1 MRGEDGPDVPS
12 VGGRRMIR
20 QGHAYLDLT
29 ALPETGAVLLDPR
42 PAFLWSEDGSRILW
56 ANAAGVHFLG
66 APNVHALLQ
75 RRFGDG
81 NPVGLQVAAAASV
94 TPAGEPQMTVIR
106 FPTHG
111 ATEPVLCLGTRVP
124 LDEDG
129 DALLLSS
136 LQPPARVEPL
146 LGRAFGLAEAV
157 AEDDVAAVVLRP
169 DGRVIGASGGFR
181 EIADGPAALGALAAS
196 TASSGRRMLKRRVI
210 FGGTK
215 RLVGMAA
222 VTTPE
227 GPFVLALVGPAEVP
241 ADSAE
246 PPVVAPVAPA
256 ETGTLLQPAPLE
268 PPPAEDAL
276 VPAEAAAVSVS
287 SIAPDASPEP
297 AASAAPVAP
306 VGTGLTEP
314 AAAEPDMVT
323 PVPDA
328 ASVEEPSSVPA
339 SAIAPP
345 QEPTAMA
352 ADAAGVVAIMPA
364 ARVSVTASLPAN
376 PASAPFAF
384 FPRPAPVRFVF
395 QIDPDRRFTQV
406 SPELATVV
414 GPKRAAIVGRTFVE
428 VARELG
434 LGGID
439 LVERALSRRDTW
451 SGITVYWPVQDS
463 PEAVAVDLA
472 ALPAFNRS
480 GTFEGFRG
488 FGVCRTNDIRRDL
501 PEAAEVE
508 PSRASTAPVRTPSLA
523 DTVPALQG
531 EPEDGAAQEGDGSN
545 IVRLPSAGRGR
556 TLNGNEQDAFRRI
569 ADALRS
575 IAPRRPSVEAPPA
588 VPQTAE
594 PVPANTIAT
603 ITPVVPPDSASNPP
617 ATAAP
622 APETVPLRFLD
633 RVPVGFAVFRDRTI
647 LFANRALLD
656 RLGFADAQGLADAG
670 GIDGLFAAN
679 TGGEERRRIML
690 RASDGT
696 DVVAEVRLHVVPWT
710 DGPAT
715 MLSVRTDPAP
725 VVDRKFA
732 DDQQAALIR
741 IDELEAVLD
750 TATDGVVV
758 IDAETRV
765 MSLNRSAEALFGVE
779 AADILGRSFTELLAP
794 ESRKAV
800 LDYVEGLTKNG
811 VASVLNDGR
820 EMIGR
825 TPGGGLIPLFV
836 TMGRLGESGKL
847 CAVLRDITQW
857 KNAEDEL
864 ITARRAAEVASQQK
878 SEFLA
883 KISHEIRTPLNA
895 VIGFSEVMLEER
907 FGPIG
912 NERYREYLKDIR
924 LSGSHLMSLINDLLD
939 LSKIEAGKVDL
950 AFAAVPVNE
959 IMQECVALMQPEANR
974 RRIIIRT
981 SLSAA
986 VPKVV
991 ADARSLRQ
999 IVLNLLSNAVKF
1011 TPAGGQVIVSTALED
1026 NGEVVVR
1033 IRDTGIGMS
1042 DKDLETALKPF
1053 RQLNTSSSNR
1063 AEGTGLGLP
1072 LTKALVEA
1080 NRALFAIDSKPN
1092 QGTMARI
1099 TFPTSRVLSA

>member
-1 MRGEDGPDVPS
+1 
-12 VGGRRMIR
+12 MIR

-42 PAFLWSEDGSRILW
+42 PAFLWAEDGSRILW

-81 NPVGLQVAAAASV
+81 NPVGLQVAAAMAA

-106 FPTHG
+106 FPVQG

-146 LGRAFGLAEAV
+146 LGRAFGLAAAI
-157 AEDDVAAVVLRP
+157 AEDDIAAVVLRP
-169 DGRVIGASGGFR
+169 DGRIVGASEGFR
-181 EIADGPAALGALAAS
+181 EVSDGPAALGALAAS
-196 TASSGRRMLKRRVI
+196 TAASGRRMLKRRIV
-210 FGGTK
+210 FGGEK
-215 RLVGMAA
+215 RLVGLAA
-222 VTTPE
+222 VATPE
-227 GPFVLALVGPAEVP
+227 GPFVLALVGPAEAGDAIVAPIAPTAPANEDRNPRPATVEPLLADDPEAPPPPVIDDLAAPAVVGQAQAEPVP
-241 ADSAE
+241 AAAGE
-246 PPVVAPVAPA
+246 TKAPEVAA
-256 ETGTLLQPAPLE
+256 
-268 PPPAEDAL
+268 D
-276 VPAEAAAVSVS
+276 AVSVE
-287 SIAPDASPEP
+287 AP
-297 AASAAPVAP
+297 
-306 VGTGLTEP
+306 T
-314 AAAEPDMVT
+314 
-323 PVPDA
+323 PDA
-328 ASVEEPSSVPA
+328 AE
-339 SAIAPP
+339 
-345 QEPTAMA
+345 A
-352 ADAAGVVAIMPA
+352 ADAAPDTVIEATARSGGAAAGAAASPAVA
-364 ARVSVTASLPAN
+364 ARQPLPTPAN
-376 PASAPFAF
+376 AAFAF

-414 GPKRAAIVGRTFVE
+414 GPRRAAIVGRSWLE
-428 VARELG
+428 VAQELG
-434 LGGID
+434 LGAAD

-451 SGITVYWPVQDS
+451 SGITVYWPIQDS
-463 PEAVAVDLA
+463 SEAVAVDLA
-472 ALPAFNRS
+472 ALPAFSRS

-488 FGVCRTNDIRRDL
+488 FGVCRTSDIRRDL
-501 PEAAEVE
+501 PEE
-508 PSRASTAPVRTPSLA
+508 TAPDAPA
-523 DTVPALQG
+523 PALESAAPAAPPVA
-531 EPEDGAAQEGDGSN
+531 EPPAIRAEPAAAAAAPENDGSN
-545 IVRLPSAGRGR
+545 IVHLPSTGKSRA
-556 TLNGNEQDAFRRI
+556 LNGNEQDAFRRI

-575 IAPRRPSVEAPPA
+575 IAPRRPADSPA
-588 VPQTAE
+588 TGPQ
-594 PVPANTIAT
+594 
-603 ITPVVPPDSASNPP
+603 PP
-617 ATAAP
+617 ATAADPAGPVATSPVPATVPLPAATTAP
-622 APETVPLRFLD
+622 APEAVPLRFLD
-633 RVPVGFAVFRDRTI
+633 RLPVGFAVFRDRAI

-656 RLGFADAQGLADAG
+656 RLGFADTRALADAG
-670 GIDGLFAAN
+670 GIDGLFATN
-679 TGGEERRRIML
+679 TGGEERRRILL
-690 RASDGT
+690 RAGDGS

-715 MLSVRTDPAP
+715 MLSVRTDPEP

-758 IDAETRV
+758 IDVEARV

-779 AADILGRSFTELLAP
+779 ATDILGRSFTELLAP
-794 ESRKAV
+794 ESRKAA

-836 TMGRLGESGKL
+836 TMGRLGDSGKF

-939 LSKIEAGKVDL
+939 LSKIEAGKADL

-981 SLSAA
+981 SLAAA

-1053 RQLNTSSSNR
+1053 RQLNTSNPNR
-1063 AEGTGLGLP
+1063 VEGTGLGLP

-1080 NRALFAIDSKPN
+1080 NRAVFAIDSKPN

>member
-1 MRGEDGPDVPS
+1 
-12 VGGRRMIR
+12 MIR

-66 APNVHALLQ
+66 AANVHALLQ
-75 RRFGDG
+75 RSFGDG
-81 NPVGLQVAAAASV
+81 NPVGLQVAAAASA
-94 TPAGEPQMTVIR
+94 TAAGEPQMTVIR
-106 FPTHG
+106 FATASG
-111 ATEPVLCLGTRVP
+111 TEPVLCLGTRVP

-129 DALLLSS
+129 DAFLLSS
-136 LQPPARVEPL
+136 MQPPARVETL
-146 LGRAFGLAEAV
+146 LGRAFGLAAAV
-157 AEDDVAAVVLRP
+157 AEDEVAAVVLRP
-169 DGRVIGASGGFR
+169 DGRVIGASDGFR
-181 EIADGPAALGALAAS
+181 EVVDGPAALGALAAS
-196 TASSGRRMLKRRVI
+196 TAASGRRMLKRRIV
-210 FGGTK
+210 FGGAK

-227 GPFVLALVGPAEVP
+227 GPFVLALVGPAES
-241 ADSAE
+241 AAE
-246 PPVVAPVAPA
+246 PIAPMAAAPVEPARDRPVAP
-256 ETGTLLQPAPLE
+256 EPAPEAVALAPMTPIAAAMAPDVSE
-268 PPPAEDAL
+268 VTVVRLDVTANAAVAEAVPAATTASSPPAPAEDAPFAL
-276 VPAEAAAVSVS
+276 VNEDLQEADETQPGERAPQAPEETDAVAPA
-287 SIAPDASPEP
+287 PTP
-297 AASAAPVAP
+297 AASA
-306 VGTGLTEP
+306 
-314 AAAEPDMVT
+314 
-323 PVPDA
+323 
-328 ASVEEPSSVPA
+328 PSSAPA
-339 SAIAPP
+339 
-345 QEPTAMA
+345 
-352 ADAAGVVAIMPA
+352 G
-364 ARVSVTASLPAN
+364 
-376 PASAPFAF
+376 APFAF

-395 QIDPDRRFTQV
+395 QVDPDRRFTQV
-406 SPELATVV
+406 SPEFATVV
-414 GPKRAAIVGRTFVE
+414 GPKPAAIVGRTWLE
-428 VARELG
+428 VAQDFG
-434 LGGID
+434 LGAAD

-451 SGITVYWPVQDS
+451 SGITVYWPIQDS
-463 PEAVAVDLA
+463 TDAVAVDLA
-472 ALPAFNRS
+472 ALPAFSR
-480 GTFEGFRG
+480 GGAFEGFRG
-488 FGVCRTNDIRRDL
+488 FGVCRTSDIRRDFLDEPEL
-501 PEAAEVE
+501 PLDAAPQPPAAAAP
-508 PSRASTAPVRTPSLA
+508 PSGEDLPSSQPEGAAVPAA
-523 DTVPALQG
+523 DTS
-531 EPEDGAAQEGDGSN
+531 GSN
-545 IVRLPSAGRGR
+545 VFRLPSAGKGR
-556 TLNGNEQDAFRRI
+556 ALTGNEQDAFRRI

-575 IAPRRPSVEAPPA
+575 IAPRR
-588 VPQTAE
+588 TAE
-594 PVPANTIAT
+594 PAT
-603 ITPVVPPDSASNPP
+603 ITARAEAVLANDAAATPSPAQESAPPVASAASPPEA
-617 ATAAP
+617 
-622 APETVPLRFLD
+622 VPLRFLD
-633 RVPVGFAVFRDRTI
+633 RLPVGFAVFRDRTI
-647 LFANRALLD
+647 LFANRVLLD
-656 RLGFADAQGLADAG
+656 RLGFADTAALAAAG

-679 TGGEERRRIML
+679 TGGEERRRIVL
-690 RASDGT
+690 RASDGS
-696 DVVAEVRLHVVPWT
+696 DVTAEVRLHVVPWG

-715 MLSVRTDPAP
+715 MLSIRTEAERSIERR
-725 VVDRKFA
+725 VA
-732 DDQQAALIR
+732 DDQQAALMR

-758 IDAETRV
+758 IDAEARV
-765 MSLNRSAEALFGVE
+765 MNLNRSAEALFDVE
-779 AADILGRSFTELLAP
+779 TTDVLGRSFTELLAP
-794 ESRKAV
+794 ESRKAA
-800 LDYVEGLTKNG
+800 LDYVEGLTRNG

-836 TMGRLGESGKL
+836 TMGRLGESGKF

-912 NERYREYLKDIR
+912 NDRYREYLKDIR

-939 LSKIEAGKVDL
+939 LSKIEAGKADL

-1053 RQLNTSSSNR
+1053 RQLNTSNTNR

-1099 TFPTSRVLSA
+1099 TFPTSRVLST